1 MSKATH
7 AILKHS
13 STIKKLKTL
22 AQLKNPIIKIV
33 DLGDIP
39 GVSIIMT
46 YLLGLITL
54 NPSKTRYH
62 QLLLPRYNHF
72 LIVWVANNF

>member
-39 GVSIIMT
+39 GVSI
-46 YLLGLITL
+46 
-54 NPSKTRYH
+54 
-62 QLLLPRYNHF
+62 F
-72 LIVWVANNF
+72 WD